1 MQDFQKRVV
10 LERKELHDKIA
21 RLGEFLLSANF
32 RQLSETNREEAER
45 LVRQKHKMME
55 YREILDERIA
65 ALS

>member
-10 LERKELHDKIA
+10 QEREELHDKIVK
-21 RLGEFLLSANF
+21 LGAFLLSANF
-32 RQLSETNREEAER
+32 RQLGETNREEAER

-65 ALS
+65 AFS